1 MREREREIGTKRLL
15 FVRFIPSSFLS
26 RGRERDRTMARC
38 KIAKRVERERE
49 RVVKQR
55 GSCCGRGEINPR

>member
-1 MREREREIGTKRLL
+1 MRERERDWHKAAALCAL
-15 FVRFIPSSFLS
+15 YPLSSFLS

-49 RVVKQR
+49 R
-55 GSCCGRGEINPR
+55 G

>member
-49 RVVKQR
+49 RVVKQ
-55 GSCCGRGEINPR
+55 

>member
-15 FVRFIPSSFLS
+15 FVRFIPSPFFLE
-26 RGRERDRTMARC
+26 GERQDDGTMQNC
-38 KIAKRVERERE
+38 KACRERERE
-49 RVVKQR
+49 GGVVKQR